1 MQNALIPVL
10 GFAAYSGTGKTT
22 LLTQLIPMLK
32 QNGLR
37 VALIK
42 HSHHNFEIDKP
53 GKDSY
58 RLRKAGATPV
68 MLVSRHRRAVITEL
82 EHVEDPHLDEQLQY
96 IDQSALDLILVE
108 GFKSDRFPKIEIHR
122 PVLNKPLLYPN
133 DDSILAVASDVP
145 LPIPEK
151 MTLLDLNNPE
161 LIADYILNQF
171 LKLNDD

>member
-10 GFAAYSGTGKTT
+10 GFAAYSGAGKTT
-22 LLTQLIPMLK
+22 LLTQLIPLLK

-68 MLVSRHRRAVITEL
+68 MLVSRHRRAVITDL
-82 EHVEDPHLDEQLQY
+82 EHADDPHLDDQLKH
-96 IDQSALDLILVE
+96 IDQSVLDLILVE

-122 PVLNKPLLYPN
+122 PDLNKPPLYPK
-133 DDSILAVASDVP
+133 DDSIIAVASDCP
-145 LPIPEK
+145 LSIPAK
-151 MTLLDLNNPE
+151 LAFLDLNDPDV
-161 LIADYILNQF
+161 IADYILKRF
-171 LKLNDD
+171 LKIDHD

>member
-10 GFAAYSGTGKTT
+10 GFAAYSGAGKTT
-22 LLTQLIPMLK
+22 LLTKLIPLMK
-32 QNGLR
+32 KNGLR

-96 IDQSALDLILVE
+96 IDQSVLDLILVE
-108 GFKSDRFPKIEIHR
+108 GFKADRFPKIEIHR
-122 PVLNKPLLYPN
+122 PVINKPLLYPN
-133 DDSILAVASDVP
+133 DDSIIAVASDFP
-145 LPIPEK
+145 LSVPEK
-151 MTLLDLNNPE
+151 LELLDLNNPD
-161 LIADYILNQF
+161 LIKDYILKQF
-171 LKLNDD
+171 LKIDHD